1 MAFDEP
7 TQDKGIMIIPA
18 KLLRIIDQ
26 SRDTLSRVEFVE
38 VCIDTLL
45 KQGEVSGIAPEE
57 VGTAKGAKVEE
68 SVSRQEF
75 EEFKRGIKN
84 LQRAYID
91 LLLAFNLEPAAR
103 GSTEE
108 REQLTQRVKR
118 LLEEQ

>member
-108 REQLTQRVKR
+108 REQLTQRVTR

>member
-1 MAFDEP
+1 MAFDEV
-7 TQDKGIMIIPA
+7 TQDKAIIVIPA

-26 SRDTLSRVEFVE
+26 SRDTLSRVEFIE
-38 VCIDTLL
+38 VCISTLL
-45 KQGEVSGIAPEE
+45 KQGEVSGVAPEE

-84 LQRAYID
+84 LQRAYIE

-103 GSTEE
+103 SSMEE
-108 REQLTQRVKR
+108 REQLTQRVMR